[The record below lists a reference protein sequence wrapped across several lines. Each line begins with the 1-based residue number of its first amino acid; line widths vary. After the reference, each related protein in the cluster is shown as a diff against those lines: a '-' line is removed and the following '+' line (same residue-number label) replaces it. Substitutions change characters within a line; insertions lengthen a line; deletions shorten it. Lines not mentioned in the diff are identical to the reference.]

1 MPMFLVTYAHP
12 DDTGWQAH
20 IMAHVAWL
28 QEQVKAGSVIAS
40 GPMPGEAD
48 RAALLIMA
56 APNEAQLRAL
66 IETDPFAKAGLI
78 ANLTVRNWDPIF
90 GCFNAQS
97 SMVGM
102 FGQG

>member
-12 DDTGWQAH
+12 D
-20 IMAHVAWL
+20 
-28 QEQVKAGSVIAS
+28 
-40 GPMPGEAD
+40 
-48 RAALLIMA
+48 
-56 APNEAQLRAL
+56 EAQLRAL